1 MVMSMKQSK
10 NISEKRKAKERKLW
24 RNVFIVSL
32 IAVIVSLLLLGCIAF
47 FLSVVFAIMAYGQYD
62 SLKPIEDYGETPWWY
77 FGL

>member
-1 MVMSMKQSK
+1 
-10 NISEKRKAKERKLW
+10 
-24 RNVFIVSL
+24 
-32 IAVIVSLLLLGCIAF
+32 VSLLFLGCIAF